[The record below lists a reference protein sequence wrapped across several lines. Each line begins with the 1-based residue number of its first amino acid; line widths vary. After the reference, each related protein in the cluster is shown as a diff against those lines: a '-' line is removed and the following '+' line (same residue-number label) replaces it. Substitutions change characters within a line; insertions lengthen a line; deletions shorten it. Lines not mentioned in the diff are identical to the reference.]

1 MPKDMKDP
9 YLDELKN
16 GFNKY
21 SNDLKKLKKKLLK
34 TDSPQEQEKIIK
46 QIDNIA
52 KQMEK
57 NQKQSTKVTK
67 SRIRERRL
75 KK

>member
-1 MPKDMKDP
+1 MRDP
-9 YLDELKN
+9 YLDELKSDFAN
-16 GFNKY
+16 YTN
-21 SNDLKKLKKKLLK
+21 NLKKLKKKLLK
-34 TDSPQEQEKIIK
+34 TDSPQEQEKIIR

-52 KQMEK
+52 KQMEN

-67 SRIRERRL
+67 SRIRERRT